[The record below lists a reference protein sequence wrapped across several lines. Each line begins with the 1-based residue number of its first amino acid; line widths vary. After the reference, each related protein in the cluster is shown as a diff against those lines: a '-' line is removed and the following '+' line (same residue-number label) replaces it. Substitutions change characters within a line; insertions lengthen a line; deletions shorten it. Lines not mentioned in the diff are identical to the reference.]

1 MSLPCV
7 TTSTAPVKR
16 LGWPISAIGLKGR
29 SLVSAARA
37 ASASCGSSVARAVL
51 RADLQYQI
59 PGEDKR
65 PAASVAP
72 VAQCQRPAASTAPA
86 APSVGRPKRPAP
98 PAVSSRPN
106 KAARKSSARSSAA
119 AASARPPAGDNHGK
133 CWLVFTQPARPLIA
147 LLLTEVKSPLTD
159 TKRPAASTANVDVV
173 DLSQDP
179 SSDAASPALAG
190 RSRGQRTTRD
200 ELMALQSGSTSWDA
214 LWPQE
219 EPTMRSWPLGADQSA
234 ADTFRLL
241 AWYSGY
247 LPRDLEQ
254 NAPNNMAT
262 TEALA
267 AGGRL
272 YSAAELGSFDAN
284 ESWHCLRH
292 PPEPISFDATDPRFK
307 PLHLATLTFYRQHAR
322 ALWDRTHFF
331 LPAEGPGRSELL
343 AQRRRRNSSMSAAL
357 KQHNGFLMDIL
368 RDNSS
373 RVFGKFISAPPPV
386 TVGPHL
392 DAPSPSPPRLT
403 PVSPPGSPTSAVLDA
418 LRQRWSSGSPDA
430 DPNVDAADE
439 PARACGVVMGGG
451 NSA

>member
-1 MSLPCV
+1 M
-7 TTSTAPVKR
+7 
-16 LGWPISAIGLKGR
+16 
-29 SLVSAARA
+29 
-37 ASASCGSSVARAVL
+37 
-51 RADLQYQI
+51 
-59 PGEDKR
+59 
-65 PAASVAP
+65 
-72 VAQCQRPAASTAPA
+72 
-86 APSVGRPKRPAP
+86 
-98 PAVSSRPN
+98 
-106 KAARKSSARSSAA
+106 
-119 AASARPPAGDNHGK
+119 
-133 CWLVFTQPARPLIA
+133 IA
-147 LLLTEVKSPLTD
+147 LLLTEVKSPPTD
-159 TKRPAASTANVDVV
+159 TKRPAASTADVEVV

-219 EPTMRSWPLGADQSA
+219 EPTMRSWPLGADQAA

-241 AWYSGY
+241 PWYSGY

-254 NAPNNMAT
+254 NAPNNMAK

-272 YSAAELGSFDAN
+272 YSAAELGSFYAN
-284 ESWHCLRH
+284 EPWQCLRH

-322 ALWDRTHFF
+322 ALWDRMHFF
-331 LPAEGPGRSELL
+331 LPAEGSGRSELL

-357 KQHNGFLMDIL
+357 KQHYRFLMDFV
-368 RDNSS
+368 RDNSSFVDADLFLDPFFFWPPPIGVLLAFGRQNESVDDCVKRLDQDEPFRVFYARSGGDSRHPVSACYS
-373 RVFGKFISAPPPV
+373 RVFGKFIPAPPPV

-418 LRQRWSSGSPDA
+418 LRQRQSTGSPDA
-430 DPNVDAADE
+430 DPSADDADE
-439 PARACGVVMGGG
+439 PCVDSVPLGAQADDSVAP
-451 NSA
+451 S